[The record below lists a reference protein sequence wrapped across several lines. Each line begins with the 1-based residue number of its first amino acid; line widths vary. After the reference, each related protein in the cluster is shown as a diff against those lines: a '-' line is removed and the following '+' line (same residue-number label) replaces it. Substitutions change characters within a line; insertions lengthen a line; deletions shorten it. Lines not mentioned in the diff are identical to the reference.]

1 MVPDSPHRSR
11 RQQQFQR
18 QSAGI
23 WQGVGRPMIST
34 EPTALI
40 PVTLL
45 TGFLGSGKTTV
56 LNHVLKQPGMAATAV
71 IVNEFGEIG
80 LDHLLVERSSEDIVL
95 LNSGCLC
102 CTVRGDIV
110 DTLTNLFVD
119 RVKGKVPFFTRVAIE
134 TTGLADPA
142 PILHTLMT
150 DPIVAARY
158 VLDGV
163 VTTVD
168 AVNGAG
174 SLDRQPEAVKQAAVA
189 DRLLLTKTDIAEP
202 GARQAIEARLKELNP
217 SAAIVSVA
225 QGAIDSALLFNIGFY
240 DPTTKSLDV
249 RRWLRD
255 ESFEGDHGQDV
266 GHGHEHPDV
275 NRHDDRIRAFC
286 ITREQPIS
294 WAALSTWLDGLAAM
308 RGDDLL
314 RLKAIV
320 ALSDRPDQPVVLH
333 GVQHLFHPPVLLPE
347 WPSEDRRTRMV
358 FITRDLPRETI
369 ETTLAAFEEA
379 VEERPSSQSPPRELG
394 NGGTR
399 RNFLVSAGSIAAATA
414 FAGSA
419 RAVMGPDDKFDLVIK
434 GGEVLDPSQSLRGRR
449 DIGIRYG
456 IIEALEPEIPAPRGL
471 RVLDASGKLV
481 TPGLVDLHTH
491 VYPYGSAIGIPADE
505 LVAHQCTT
513 TCVSAGDAGAN
524 NFAAFRR
531 FIVAQTR
538 TRLCAFIHIA
548 NSGLAS
554 FPVAELTNI
563 DVADVS
569 AAAKAIAENGDIV
582 IGAKVRMSEN
592 VIAKNGIEPLKRA
605 IAACEQAGTGGRVMV
620 HIGGVETRALMS
632 QILDLMRPGDVLTHA
647 YSGAP
652 NLSGD
657 FTNIV
662 EDGSLL
668 PAALA
673 AKQRGIIFD
682 VGHGGGSFD
691 YTVAEVAIAQG
702 CTPDTI
708 SSDIHVFSGN
718 TPGMPYLTWVMSK
731 FLGLG
736 FTLDQVIAMATINP
750 AKIINRLPKLGT
762 LELGAPGDVAIMDLV
777 EGPVTFVDTRNNT
790 RGGKAYL
797 KPVQTVTAGVPFGRP
812 YNAPFSVR

>member
-1 MVPDSPHRSR
+1 MSCC
-11 RQQQFQR
+11 
-18 QSAGI
+18 
-23 WQGVGRPMIST
+23 ST
-34 EPTALI
+34 
-40 PVTLL
+40 
-45 TGFLGSGKTTV
+45 
-56 LNHVLKQPGMAATAV
+56 AAVCAA
-71 IVNEFGEIG
+71 
-80 LDHLLVERSSEDIVL
+80 R
-95 LNSGCLC
+95 
-102 CTVRGDIV
+102 VRGDIV

-369 ETTLAAFEEA
+369 ETALAA

-632 QILDLMRPGDVLTHA
+632 QLLDLMRPGDVLTHA